1 MLVTDIVK
9 ESTSFKDIVAKKQN
23 SIWNGSTFELAKNMG
38 PKSKGAWGE
47 RLTCDIL
54 ESFGAKV
61 PRDKKGKN
69 KKPKGAGSDY
79 DVWVNGKK
87 IEVKTSFA
95 WDDTPDKFVWQQI
108 RDQDYEYIVFIG
120 VNPGE
125 CKAWWATKDDI
136 VDNIFGE
143 DSYRQHGGS
152 SGMQDLYWIQTA
164 ALVGGELPEWFK
176 PIKDWCK

>member
-1 MLVTDIVK
+1 MNITDRVK
-9 ESTSFKDIVAKKQN
+9 MSNAYKDHIKKMKN
-23 SIWNGSTFELAKNMG
+23 SAWNGSMFELHKNLS
-38 PKSKGAWGE
+38 PKAKGAWGE

-54 ESFGAKV
+54 ESYGATV

-79 DVWVNGKK
+79 DVWVNDKK

-95 WDDTPDKFVWQQI
+95 WDEEPDKFVWQQI

-125 CKAWWATKDDI
+125 CKAWWATKEDI
-136 VDNIFGE
+136 VNNIFGRNE
-143 DSYRQHGGS
+143 YRQHGGN
-152 SGMQDLYWIQTA
+152 SGEQDLYWIQTTMFDGN
-164 ALVGGELPEWFK
+164 VPGWFR
-176 PIKDWCK
+176 PIKDWGK